1 MQNSDKGFMMLSEQE
16 QVELRVLKKRR
27 GLA

>member
-1 MQNSDKGFMMLSEQE
+1 MQNSDKGSMVLSEQE
-16 QVELRVLKKRR
+16 QVELRVLEKRR